1 METPQKRVPVKQV
14 CFVCT
19 GNLYRSKYAEAC
31 FNKLCIDNGVNDVRA
46 FSRGLA
52 VQPTEDYEH
61 GEAFTVPIRLAVPA
75 YERMVERNFPFCL
88 MGPTN
93 VMLSE
98 YDCASSDVI
107 VLMNKNEHLPWME
120 ERFPNHL
127 DKLECYE
134 IGDKHYLPENGYD
147 GPEWEPEDALDAV
160 ELHVAKTYKKVLK
173 V

>member
-1 METPQKRVPVKQV
+1 METSQKRVPVKQV

-31 FNKLCIDNGVNDVRA
+31 FNNLCITNGINDIRA

-52 VQPTEDYEH
+52 AQPTENYEH
-61 GEAFTVPIRLAVPA
+61 GEAFTIPIRLAIPT
-75 YERMVERNFPFCL
+75 YERMVEKKIPFCL

-107 VLMNKNEHLPWME
+107 VLMNKDEHMPKME
-120 ERFPNHL
+120 DRFPNHL
-127 DKLECYE
+127 DKIECYE

-147 GPEWEPEDALDAV
+147 GPEWEPVDALDAIENLV
-160 ELHVAKTYKKVLK
+160 SECYKNLR
-173 V
+173 